1 MERKIIYILI
11 ISIALLANCRPKTI
25 PETRAGRKK
34 ADKFHK
40 IQYEMHPTYKKKR

>member
-11 ISIALLANCRPKTI
+11 FSISLLGSCRPKTI

-34 ADKFHK
+34 AERIHK
-40 IQYEMHPTYKKKR
+40 IQYQMHPTYKKKK

>member
-11 ISIALLANCRPKTI
+11 FLLLILANCRPRTI

-34 ADKFHK
+34 AERIHK
-40 IQYEMHPTYKKKR
+40 IQYQMHPTYKKKR